1 MKTLGTLL
9 LLFATG
15 AIGTAVA
22 APAFTE
28 CPAVGF
34 AASCDVLITINA
46 DGSATVAQDASQ
58 PPYDNVED
66 SLVGVLNNSSKTI
79 GSLPLSGTDIFG
91 LDGDGMCTFGIATNC
106 SAGNGGNDPYD
117 YTGDLVTFSI
127 TDNDNGVVNFV
138 GGLAPGASSYFSL
151 EGVPTTD
158 ITVGPPTSGAPEPAS
173 YGLMGASGLLLLG
186 LARLRKRADRHS

>member
-1 MKTLGTLL
+1 MGS
-9 LLFATG
+9 
-15 AIGTAVA
+15 
-22 APAFTE
+22 
-28 CPAVGF
+28 
-34 AASCDVLITINA
+34 AASCNVLITINA
-46 DGSATVAQDASQ
+46 NGSATVSQDADQ
-58 PPYDNVED
+58 PPYYDVED
-66 SLVGVLNNSSKTI
+66 SLVGVLNNSSMTI
-79 GSLPLSGTDIFG
+79 GSLPLSGSDIFG
-91 LDGDGMCTFGIATNC
+91 LDADGMYSRGFGASGNC
-106 SAGNGGNDPYD
+106 SQGLNQGDPYD

-127 TDNDNGVVNFV
+127 TDPDNGVVHFN

>member
-28 CPAVGF
+28 CPTVGF

-58 PPYDNVED
+58 PPYDDVED
-66 SLVGVLNNSSKTI
+66 SLVGVLNNSATTI
-79 GSLPLSGTDIFG
+79 GSLPLSGSDIFG
-91 LDGDGMCTFGIATNC
+91 LDADGMCSSGFGASGNC
-106 SAGNGGNDPYD
+106 SQGLNQGDPYD
-117 YTGDLVTFSI
+117 YTGDFVTFSI
-127 TDNDNGVVNFV
+127 TDPDNGVVNFA

-151 EGVPTTD
+151 EGIPTTD

-186 LARLRKRADRHS
+186 FTRLRRQR